1 MLTIL
6 EASKLS
12 QNTLAS
18 GVVEIFARNN
28 PVLERLPF
36 IDIGGSAFTYN
47 REGTLPG
54 IAFRGVNES
63 YTESTGVINPE
74 TETLTICGGDSDY
87 DVALV
92 KMQGQNRTADLRA
105 AHDALKSKS
114 LTLTWLKTFF
124 DGNSQTEPREF
135 DGVNRRLSGTTQEL
149 ETGSAGGAT
158 LTLAMV
164 DDLIDAIDGTPD
176 ALLMN
181 KTMRRKINALM
192 RASGQA
198 IETISDSFG
207 RQIQAYGGVPIGIV
221 EDDASGTAI
230 LDFDEDDGSG
240 NLDTTSIYALRY
252 GLDGVHGIQTE
263 PLDARD
269 LGELDSKPAYRTRI
283 EWYSGLVF
291 KHPKATARLRWINN
305 G

>member
-1 MLTIL
+1 MLTLI

-28 PVLERLPF
+28 PVLERMPF

-63 YTESTGVINPE
+63 YTESTGVINPQ

-92 KMQGQNRTADLRA
+92 KMQGQDRTADLRS
-105 AHDALKSKS
+105 AHDALKAKS
-114 LTLTWLKTFF
+114 LALTWLKTFF
-124 DGNSQTEPREF
+124 DGDSQTEPREF
-135 DGVNRRLSGTTQEL
+135 DGMNVRLSGTTQEL
-149 ETGSAGGAT
+149 EAGSAGGAT
-158 LTLAMV
+158 LTLAKL
-164 DDLIDAIDGTPD
+164 DELIDAIDGTPD
-176 ALLMN
+176 VLLMN
-181 KTMRRKINALM
+181 KTMRRKTNALM
-192 RASGQA
+192 RAAGQA
-198 IETISDSFG
+198 SETVSDAFG
-207 RQIQAYGGVPIGIV
+207 RQIPAYAGTPIGIV
-221 EDDASGTAI
+221 EDDADGNAI
-230 LDFDEDDGSG
+230 LGFDEDDGSS
-240 NLDTTSIYALRY
+240 NLDTTSIYALRF
-252 GLDGVHGIQTE
+252 GLDGVHGIETE
-263 PLDARD
+263 SLDARD

-283 EWYSGLVF
+283 EWYAGTVF
-291 KHPKATARLRWINN
+291 KHPKAAARLRWINN